1 MITCVECGVEYD
13 IEFYVDLCIMKAGK
27 LKEYR
32 FPNLV
37 YKFLFFSSP
46 FFYFIWLPISNFFK
60 GLDTWYYFSF

>member
-1 MITCVECGVEYD
+1 MITCVEYCVKYD

-46 FFYFIWLPISNFFK
+46 FFYFI
-60 GLDTWYYFSF
+60 